1 MAFLSCLAKAE
12 SMRLKGLVGVFRELQ
27 DIIPF
32 GNNPVFRW
40 LFGWAV
46 RTPSH
51 LDFPTVRLLDL
62 LYGPEKSIQSSAKA
76 FDGL

>member
-1 MAFLSCLAKAE
+1 MAFLFCLAKAE

-46 RTPSH
+46 RP
-51 LDFPTVRLLDL
+51 PTI
-62 LYGPEKSIQSSAKA
+62 PKCPC
-76 FDGL
+76 

>member
-1 MAFLSCLAKAE
+1 
-12 SMRLKGLVGVFRELQ
+12 MRLKGLVGVFRELQ

-51 LDFPTVRLLDL
+51 HHSPTVRLCDL
-62 LYGPEKSIQSSAKA
+62 LYGPEKSIQSSANA
-76 FDGL
+76 FDGP